1 MKPVSEPLKTS
12 HGAGG
17 QPNWRAPAAASADT
31 GADRPAR
38 LLPPRPPNAD
48 APPKLRLGGYEPIEA
63 ALADT
68 ARLASQ
74 LAASHAAASNAAASN
89 AAAPRPAAPQSPAA
103 GSPRPRTPQPGT
115 AERQPA
121 ARLPADAPA
130 TRPAA
135 AAPPEARHAVRLP
148 AAATPDA
155 APSPVAAAA
164 AAAAAPTA
172 AARDR
177 LATAP
182 ARPEFTGSAQHW
194 MRLAPRRRRR
204 RAAVVAGAGRLARA
218 GAVRAAALLACA
230 FLLTEPVAQQDV
242 AAMLASDAA
251 AAPRWMARLVG
262 TAGHSD
268 AAPTFTYAGAPERGD
283 TATVAFASG
292 NGTVALAGFT
302 PAPREDLP
310 ALRFDRSAK
319 GGRQITV
326 AASTGE
332 MPMAAG
338 SLMATASV
346 VDDDMAQA
354 ALRVAFVKLPP
365 VSSLRERALL
375 ARHPDGAS
383 ANDPAT
389 VRARLQFAQ
398 AAAATSASMVSAYAQ
413 EGDFDIEAPFR
424 ALFADPAV
432 ATGLGEE
439 EVTPEEL
446 AVDPHAWVGK
456 PLPASVLLNSEQ
468 RCLAEA
474 IYFEARGESYNGQ
487 VAVSQVVLNR
497 VRNPAYPNSIC
508 GVVYQNRKMRNACQF
523 SFACD
528 LVPDRVV
535 DDRHWR
541 QAQEI
546 ARETTAGRL
555 KIEEITAS
563 THYHATYVKPRWAKS
578 MQKQKQIGLHI
589 FYKTYGGGW
598 S

>member
-1 MKPVSEPLKTS
+1 MKPVSEPLPK
-12 HGAGG
+12 
-17 QPNWRAPAAASADT
+17 PPAAAGPPARRAPPVAAEGDD
-31 GADRPAR
+31 APDRPAR
-38 LLPPRPPNAD
+38 LLPPRPANA
-48 APPKLRLGGYEPIEA
+48 AVPKLRVADSGGTDVALTA
-63 ALADT
+63 AERAA
-68 ARLASQ
+68 ARLA
-74 LAASHAAASNAAASN
+74 ASAT
-89 AAAPRPAAPQSPAA
+89 PRPAVAHPNITDPAA
-103 GSPRPRTPQPGT
+103 PASPRPRSSEPRP

-121 ARLPADAPA
+121 ETAAPVATAAEPAAAPA
-130 TRPAA
+130 TR
-135 AAPPEARHAVRLP
+135 
-148 AAATPDA
+148 
-155 APSPVAAAA
+155 
-164 AAAAAPTA
+164 
-172 AARDR
+172 DR
-177 LATAP
+177 LAAAP
-182 ARPEFTGSAQHW
+182 ARPELTGSAQHW

-204 RAAVVAGAGRLARA
+204 SSAAAIAAGAGRLARA
-218 GAVRAAALLACA
+218 TAVRAAALAAAA
-230 FLLTEPVAQQDV
+230 FLLTEPVAQQDI
-242 AAMLASDAA
+242 AAILSADAA

-262 TAGHSD
+262 TAGGSD
-268 AAPTFTYAGAPERGD
+268 AAPTFTFAGAPARGEA
-283 TATVAFASG
+283 ATVALSSG
-292 NGTVALAGFT
+292 AGTVALAGFT
-302 PAPREDLP
+302 PAPREELP

-326 AASTGE
+326 AATTGE
-332 MPMAAG
+332 MDLAAG
-338 SLMATASV
+338 TLMPDANI

-365 VSSLRERALL
+365 VSSLRERALI
-375 ARHPDGAS
+375 ARHDGTPGD
-383 ANDPAT
+383 NDPAT

-439 EVTPEEL
+439 DVTPEEL

-487 VAVSQVVLNR
+487 VGVSQVVLNR
-497 VRNPAYPNSIC
+497 VRNPAYPDTIC

-555 KIEEITAS
+555 KIPEIEAS

>member
-1 MKPVSEPLKTS
+1 MKPVSEPLTKPQ
-12 HGAGG
+12 AAAA
-17 QPNWRAPAAASADT
+17 PPARRAPSATAADGDDA
-31 GADRPAR
+31 ADRPAR
-38 LLPPRPPNAD
+38 LLPLRPANA
-48 APPKLRLGGYEPIEA
+48 ALPKLRVADSRATDA
-63 ALADT
+63 ALTDT
-68 ARLASQ
+68 EQAAARLAASR
-74 LAASHAAASNAAASN
+74 LAASPSAAS
-89 AAAPRPAAPQSPAA
+89 
-103 GSPRPRTPQPGT
+103 
-115 AERQPA
+115 
-121 ARLPADAPA
+121 
-130 TRPAA
+130 
-135 AAPPEARHAVRLP
+135 PP
-148 AAATPDA
+148 
-155 APSPVAAAA
+155 AA
-164 AAAAAPTA
+164 AAAAAPRRPSAEPRPADRRPAEARPAEARPVARQAAPSQPTDA
-172 AARDR
+172 PPAADPAAALTPASADPAARDR
-177 LATAP
+177 LAAAP
-182 ARPEFTGSAQHW
+182 ARPELTGSAQHW

-204 RAAVVAGAGRLARA
+204 RSAAAIAAATGRIARA

-262 TAGHSD
+262 TAGGSD

-292 NGTVALAGFT
+292 NSTVTLAGFT

-555 KIEEITAS
+555 KIPEIEAS

>member
-1 MKPVSEPLKTS
+1 MKPVSEPLTKPS
-12 HGAGG
+12 ASAG
-17 QPNWRAPAAASADT
+17 QPARRAPPLAAEGDDAP
-31 GADRPAR
+31 DRPAR
-38 LLPPRPPNAD
+38 LLPPRPANATV
-48 APPKLRLGGYEPIEA
+48 PKLRVADSGGTDVALTA
-63 ALADT
+63 AERAA
-68 ARLASQ
+68 ARLAAS
-74 LAASHAAASNAAASN
+74 AASRPAVALPNAANPAASI
-89 AAAPRPAAPQSPAA
+89 APRPRPSQPRPADCQPAETVTPVAAPPAPRSPA
-103 GSPRPRTPQPGT
+103 T
-115 AERQPA
+115 A
-121 ARLPADAPA
+121 APA
-130 TRPAA
+130 TVEPAA
-135 AAPPEARHAVRLP
+135 AAP
-148 AAATPDA
+148 
-155 APSPVAAAA
+155 
-164 AAAAAPTA
+164 

-177 LATAP
+177 LAAAP
-182 ARPEFTGSAQHW
+182 ARPELTGSAQHW

-204 RAAVVAGAGRLARA
+204 RGAAALAAFTGRLARA
-218 GAVRAAALLACA
+218 TAVRAAALAACA
-230 FLLTEPVAQQDV
+230 FLLTEPVAQQDI
-242 AAMLASDAA
+242 AAMLAADAA
-251 AAPRWMARLVG
+251 ATPRWMARLVG
-262 TAGHSD
+262 TAGNSD
-268 AAPTFTYAGAPERGD
+268 AAPTFTFAGAPARGEA
-283 TATVAFASG
+283 ATVAFTSG
-292 NGTVALAGFT
+292 AGTVTLAGFQ
-302 PAPREDLP
+302 PAPREELP

-326 AASTGE
+326 AATTGE
-332 MPMAAG
+332 VALAAG
-338 SLMATASV
+338 TLMATASI

-375 ARHPDGAS
+375 ARHDGTRD
-383 ANDPAT
+383 NDPAT

-439 EVTPEEL
+439 EVTAEEL

-456 PLPASVLLNSEQ
+456 PLPANVLLNSEQ

-487 VAVSQVVLNR
+487 VGVSQVVLNR

-508 GVVYQNRKMRNACQF
+508 KVVYQNRHKHNACQF

-555 KIEEITAS
+555 KIPEIEAS
-563 THYHATYVKPRWAKS
+563 THYHATYVNPRWAKS
-578 MQKQKQIGLHI
+578 MKKQKQIGLHI

>member
-1 MKPVSEPLKTS
+1 MKPVSEPLTKPPAA
-12 HGAGG
+12 AG
-17 QPNWRAPAAASADT
+17 PPVRRAAPAAADSDA
-31 GADRPAR
+31 APDRPAR
-38 LLPPRPPNAD
+38 LLPPRP
-48 APPKLRLGGYEPIEA
+48 G
-63 ALADT
+63 
-68 ARLASQ
+68 
-74 LAASHAAASNAAASN
+74 N
-89 AAAPRPAAPQSPAA
+89 AAAPKLRVADSGGTDFALTAAERAAARLAASAALGPAVSHPNAAAPATSTA
-103 GSPRPRTPQPGT
+103 PRPRSPQPRP
-115 AERQPA
+115 ADRQPTEPVATA
-121 ARLPADAPA
+121 AEPPASRPPAPA
-130 TRPAA
+130 PAQSATPAA
-135 AAPPEARHAVRLP
+135 A
-148 AAATPDA
+148 DA
-155 APSPVAAAA
+155 
-164 AAAAAPTA
+164 TA
-172 AARDR
+172 ADPSARDR
-177 LATAP
+177 LAAAP
-182 ARPEFTGSAQHW
+182 ARPELTGSAQHW
-194 MRLAPRRRRR
+194 MRLAPRCRRRR
-204 RAAVVAGAGRLARA
+204 SAAAIAAGAGRLARA
-218 GAVRAAALLACA
+218 TAVRAAALAAAA
-230 FLLTEPVAQQDV
+230 FLLAEPVAQQDI
-242 AAMLASDAA
+242 AAILSADAA
-251 AAPRWMARLVG
+251 ASPRWMARLVG
-262 TAGHSD
+262 TAGGSE
-268 AAPTFTYAGAPERGD
+268 AAPSFTFAGAPARGEA
-283 TATVAFASG
+283 ATVALTSG
-292 NGTVALAGFT
+292 AGTVTLAGFQ
-302 PAPREDLP
+302 PAPREELP
-310 ALRFDRSAK
+310 ALRLDRSAK

-332 MPMAAG
+332 MPLAAG
-338 SLMATASV
+338 TLMATASV

-365 VSSLRERALL
+365 VSSLRERALI
-375 ARHPDGAS
+375 ARHDGTPGD
-383 ANDPAT
+383 NDPAT

-487 VAVSQVVLNR
+487 VGVSQVVLNR
-497 VRNPAYPNSIC
+497 VRNPAYPNTIC

-555 KIEEITAS
+555 KIPEIEAS